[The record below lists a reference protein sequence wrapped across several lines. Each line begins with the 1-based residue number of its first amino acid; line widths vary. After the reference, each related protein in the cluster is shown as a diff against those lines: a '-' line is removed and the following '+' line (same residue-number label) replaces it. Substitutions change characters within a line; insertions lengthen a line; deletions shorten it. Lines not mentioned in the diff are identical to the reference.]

1 VLTPKPYPRGKKRW
15 RVIEIVPCGA
25 RSEQHPYYFHTESD
39 AWRFYYEK
47 QMELGG
53 RSVLQRALDD
63 YGDYKRKARRKRKT
77 SNEAAH
83 TRKVDGTIKKA
94 RQRVER
100 FFRGMTGTDL
110 LELRIGHVQKLYD
123 VSADDGISTVHRNNS
138 LAEAKAFLR
147 WAYKEG
153 LVARSVYDGLD
164 QVEAEGERE
173 TGADGKKHRLDELRA
188 FMIKCLDL
196 YDRSRDLGALAA
208 LMMIRIHSRSEDL
221 LAIKVRDVNDGARAV
236 YLPDAKT
243 TNGVGYRP
251 LDCEATRER
260 LLSAIEGKGP
270 DDHVFPSTRT
280 NSHMKWRFLNR
291 AIKRI
296 CRAALVPVINAK
308 QLRASASELKALAG
322 DPLEAV
328 GRAMGHSPAAGG
340 AVVRRSYASSD
351 AVAQIDATRIN
362 SVIGELN

>member
-1 VLTPKPYPRGKKRW
+1 M
-15 RVIEIVPCGA
+15 IVVVPSGA
-25 RSEQHPYYFHTESD
+25 RSKQHPYYFHTEGD
-39 AWRFYYEK
+39 AWCFYYDK
-47 QMELGG
+47 LLELGG
-53 RSVLQRALDD
+53 RSVLQRALDE
-63 YGDYKRKARRKRKT
+63 YADYKRKARRKKT
-77 SNEAAH
+77 AGNDAAH
-83 TRKVDGTIKKA
+83 KRKVEVTIKKA

-123 VSADDGISTVHRNNS
+123 VSAEDGISTVHRNNS
-138 LAEAKAFLR
+138 LAESKAFLR

-153 LVARSVYDGLD
+153 LVVRSVYDGID
-164 QVEAEGERE
+164 QIEAEGERE
-173 TGADGKKHRLDELRA
+173 TGADGRKHRLDELRA

-196 YDRSRDLGALAA
+196 CDRSRDLGALAA

-221 LAIKVRDVNDGARAV
+221 LAIKVRDVNDEARAV

-243 TNGVGYRP
+243 ANGVGYRP
-251 LDCEATRER
+251 LDCDATRAR
-260 LLSAIEGKGP
+260 LLPAIEGKGP
-270 DDHVFPSTRT
+270 DDFVFPSTRT
-280 NSHMKWRFLNR
+280 DSHMKWRFLNR

-296 CRAALVPVINAK
+296 CGLAAVPVINAK

-328 GRAMGHSPAAGG
+328 GRAMGHSPAARG